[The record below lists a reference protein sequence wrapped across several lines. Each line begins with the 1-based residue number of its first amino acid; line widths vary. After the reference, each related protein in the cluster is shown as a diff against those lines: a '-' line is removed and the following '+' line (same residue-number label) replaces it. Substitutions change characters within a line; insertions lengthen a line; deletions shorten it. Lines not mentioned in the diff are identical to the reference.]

1 MDKYNISKKES
12 ITLYKLMKTIHDIFS
27 KHKVKYWIT
36 AGSLLGSVRHGGL
49 IPWDDDGDICMMID
63 QVPKLK
69 KLIPIFDRHGYE
81 LNQSTDNDGIKCSDD
96 CDWYVNK
103 KPDSLGCDIM
113 IMTPDNRKSSLK
125 NNKITKITYANMY
138 WKNASNG
145 GQKCSFDINHVY
157 PLVPIRFGNF
167 FMYGPSNPIEHLNR
181 CYGDNWNSHGMM
193 LYNHRL
199 GKWMKGTLHPMKTHQ
214 FHPIPPP
221 KSTAMTKIPPII
233 NTKIP
238 KKLLKITRSRKS
250 RKTRKTR
257 KSRKTRKTRKTRKS
271 RKTRKTTRRRV
282 KPKRKS
288 RVTKR

>member
-1 MDKYNISKKES
+1 MDKHNLGKKDSNI
-12 ITLYKLMKTIHDIFS
+12 LYKLMKTTHDIFT
-27 KHKVKYWIT
+27 KHKIKYWIS

-69 KLIPIFDRHGYE
+69 KLINVFDRHGYE

-96 CDWYVNK
+96 CDWYINK
-103 KPDSLGCDIM
+103 KPDSLGCDIL

-125 NNKITKITYANMY
+125 NNKITTITYANMY

-167 FMYGPSNPIEHLNR
+167 FMYGPSNPVEHLNR

-199 GKWMKGTLHPMKTHQ
+199 GKWMKGTLHKLKSDQ
-214 FHPIPPP
+214 FHAIPPP
-221 KSTAMTKIPPII
+221 KNTQSLKPPSIIYAKIS
-233 NTKIP
+233 
-238 KKLLKITRSRKS
+238 KKLLKKS
-250 RKTRKTR
+250 PKTRKTNK
-257 KSRKTRKTRKTRKS
+257 KSRKRNN
-271 RKTRKTTRRRV
+271 
-282 KPKRKS
+282 
-288 RVTKR
+288 